1 MSRVIDRV
9 RTWCERYFLG
19 AVGEGSAGGVSR
31 ALPQGA
37 GPGPQQIQLEAQ
49 VPAHR
54 VAAVTEEINIRI
66 QGILM
71 RAMREDSQPAER
83 SMLVL
88 MGVRGD
94 GVSVPGSSMLH

>member
-1 MSRVIDRV
+1 MSRVMDRV
-9 RTWCERYFLG
+9 RTWCERLVLG
-19 AVGEGSAGGVSR
+19 TAGGGAAGGVSR
-31 ALPQGA
+31 ALPQASGL
-37 GPGPQQIQLEAQ
+37 GPQQIQFEAQ

-66 QGILM
+66 QGILL

-94 GVSVPGSSMLH
+94 GVSVPGSSMVH